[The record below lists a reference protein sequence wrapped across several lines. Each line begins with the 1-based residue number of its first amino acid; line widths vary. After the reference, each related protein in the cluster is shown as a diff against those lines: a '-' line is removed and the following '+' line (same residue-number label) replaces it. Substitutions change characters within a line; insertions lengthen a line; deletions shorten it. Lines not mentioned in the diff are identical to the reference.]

1 MDLTFIDVLYGPMSF
16 PDGNEASFLAE
27 LISTPEVQRLRFLRL
42 LNHDVAFMQELA
54 TSRRFAHSLGT
65 CFAALQLINKA
76 PWLTL
81 LQRKHVLAAALI
93 HDIGV
98 LPYGHLI
105 EREFSRLD
113 TTFSHES
120 IVRTILFGTY
130 HPTNLYHQILPGA
143 SLRLH
148 TVLQRFEID
157 PEDLVRLICPSDGSG
172 SAVSGPIDIDNI
184 DNVHRMAAL
193 LGVVPARRNARRLLK
208 HCTLNER
215 LQLLFDSRGVAC
227 VRNWMTYREMI
238 YSHMI
243 GHPSCV
249 AYNAYL
255 QDLARKAV
263 ELSIITPETWYLN
276 DIDLE
281 VRLLSE
287 PVLLPLSSQLRS
299 GCRYRLVDYV
309 WVTVDVSSLS
319 AGPLVSEKQVCDAL
333 PQVPIPGSDH
343 RVWVER
349 NKISRRVDL
358 RIQGATE
365 FLALGDSSVVV
376 LIALIDPG
384 TVSAARRA
392 AFTRDGQLQ
401 WRRDVE
407 QAARAIPP
415 NRVASVFFPEEFP
428 SYVGERWGSGS
439 AHGGRFERQQVRL
452 F

>member
-1 MDLTFIDVLYGPMSF
+1 MELTFIDLLYGPMTF
-16 PDGNEASFLAE
+16 PDGDEGSFLAE
-27 LISTPEVQRLRFLRL
+27 LISTPEVQRLRFIRL
-42 LNHDVAFMQELA
+42 LNHDVPFMQELA

-65 CFAALQLINKA
+65 CFAALQLVNKA

-81 LQRKHVLAAALI
+81 LQRKQVLAAALI

-105 EREFSRLD
+105 ERELSRLD
-113 TTFSHES
+113 ASFSHES
-120 IVRTILFGTY
+120 IVRTVLFGTY

-148 TVLQRFEID
+148 TVLERFNID
-157 PEDLVRLICPSDGSG
+157 PEDLVRLICPSGGSC

-193 LGVVPARRNARRLLK
+193 LGIPTARRNVRRLLD
-208 HCTLNER
+208 HCTINEH
-215 LQLLFDSRGVAC
+215 LELLFDARGPAY
-227 VRNWMTYREMI
+227 VRNWMAYREMI
-238 YSHMI
+238 YSHML

-255 QDLARKAV
+255 QDFARKAV
-263 ELSIITPETWYLN
+263 ELSVITPGTWYLN
-276 DIDLE
+276 DIDLD
-281 VRLLSE
+281 VRALSE
-287 PVLLPLSSQLRS
+287 PDLWPLSSQLWS
-299 GCRYRLVDYV
+299 GCQYHLMDYV
-309 WVTVDVSSLS
+309 WVNVGADSLS
-319 AGPLVSEKQVCDAL
+319 VGPSVIEKQVHDAL
-333 PQVPIPGSDH
+333 PQAPIPGSDH

-349 NKISRRVDL
+349 NKTSRRVEL
-358 RIQGATE
+358 RIKGVTD
-365 FLALGDSSVVV
+365 FLGLGKSSVVV

-392 AFTRDGQLQ
+392 AFTRDGKLQ

-407 QAARAIPP
+407 QAARSALPSG
-415 NRVASVFFPEEFP
+415 VMSTLFPEEFP
-428 SYVGERWGSGS
+428 SYGAGGWSS
-439 AHGGRFERQQVRL
+439 SNAHGGLFERQQLRL